1 MLEQRKNM
9 HTVTGTRGRKPNYFF
24 VAFGAKYAGV
34 NPVEG
39 PIYPHQNGYVSNS
52 GIQSGDVMIL
62 YCCGGYPG
70 HDQEAPGIGVV
81 TRLTQN
87 KNDAQLTNIHYQYF
101 PLSCPVDWN
110 TISTSILELAGKKRN
125 FSLAGNILRKIS
137 NNSFRS
143 AIAGQQINW
152 P

>member
-1 MLEQRKNM
+1 M
-9 HTVTGTRGRKPNYFF
+9 TGTQGRRPDYFF

-39 PIYPHQNGYVSNS
+39 PIYPHLTGYVRNS
-52 GIQSGDVMIL
+52 GIRAGDVMIL

-81 TRLTQN
+81 TELAQN
-87 KNDAQLTNIHYQYF
+87 EDDVKLTNIHYQYF
-101 PLSCPVDWN
+101 PLTSPVGWN
-110 TISTSILELAGKKRN
+110 TISTSVLELAGKKTN

-143 AIAGQQINW
+143 AIAGQRIDW